1 MSETPRPTESE
12 LRILQV
18 LWRRGPSTVREVH
31 ELVAAE
37 KPSGYT
43 TTLKF
48 LQIMA
53 GKGLVRREESSR
65 THVYEASRSEAET
78 RRQLVGGLL
87 DRVFGGSA
95 KELVLHALNARKVS
109 ASEVREIRD
118 LLESLESRR
127 RTSRGRP

>member
-118 LLESLESRR
+118 LLDSLESRR